1 MARYQE
7 ILLEDGTQVQLRLT
21 TGKLEQYLSQVNASN
36 ENPLLAVL
44 DAMTIL
50 PKRIKLFTAALQWP
64 DNKNT
69 IKNGTELLDRLLDEG
84 VTAREIR
91 NMVLQMAAQAGLVD
105 EDQLDEMIQSAQEG
119 DEKFFSLISGTL
131 AGKDVA
137 GAEAAN
143 QTAENAE
150 NPTLAPAGH

>member
-21 TGKLEQYLSQVNASN
+21 TAKLEQYLSQVNGSD

-50 PKRIKLFTAALQWP
+50 PKRIKLFTAALQWTG
-64 DNKNT
+64 NKNT
-69 IKNGTELLDRLLDEG
+69 IKDGAVLLDRLLDEG
-84 VTAREIR
+84 ITAREIR

-137 GAEAAN
+137 GAEAAG
-143 QTAENAE
+143 QATETAE
-150 NPTLAPAGH
+150 NPTPVPAGH

>member
-21 TGKLEQYLSQVNASN
+21 TGKLEQYLSQVNGSDG
-36 ENPLLAVL
+36 NPLLAVL

-131 AGKDVA
+131 AGKDMA
-137 GAEAAN
+137 GAEAAE
-143 QTAENAE
+143 QSAENAE
-150 NPTLAPAGH
+150 NPTPEPAGN

>member
-21 TGKLEQYLSQVNASN
+21 TGKLEQYLSQVNGSN

-50 PKRIKLFTAALQWP
+50 PKRIKLFTAALQWTG
-64 DNKNT
+64 NKNT
-69 IKNGTELLDRLLDEG
+69 IKDGAVLLDRLLDEG
-84 VTAREIR
+84 ITAREIR

-131 AGKDVA
+131 AGKDV
-137 GAEAAN
+137 GGEAAGQAN
-143 QTAENAE
+143 ETAE
-150 NPTLAPAGH
+150 NPTPEPAGR

>member
-7 ILLEDGTQVQLRLT
+7 VLLDDGTQVQLRLT
-21 TGKLEQYLSQVNASN
+21 TGKLEQYLSQVNGSN
-36 ENPLLAVL
+36 ATPLLAVL

-50 PKRIKLFTAALQWP
+50 PKRIKLFTAALQWTG
-64 DNKNT
+64 NKNT
-69 IKNGTELLDRLLDEG
+69 IKDGAVLLDRLLDEG
-84 VTAREIR
+84 ITAREIR

-137 GAEAAN
+137 GAEAAG
-143 QTAENAE
+143 QATETAE
-150 NPTLAPAGH
+150 NPTPVPAGH

>member
-21 TGKLEQYLSQVNASN
+21 TGKLEQYLSQVNGSN

-50 PKRIKLFTAALQWP
+50 PKRIKLFTAALQWTG
-64 DNKNT
+64 NKNT
-69 IKNGTELLDRLLDEG
+69 IKDGAVLLDRLLDEG

-91 NMVLQMAAQAGLVD
+91 NMVLQIAAQAGLVD
-105 EDQLDEMIQSAQEG
+105 EDQLDEMTQSAQEG
-119 DEKFFSLISGTL
+119 DEKFFALISGTL

-137 GAEAAN
+137 GAEAAG
-143 QTAENAE
+143 QAAETAE
-150 NPTLAPAGH
+150 NPTPEPAGR

>member
-21 TGKLEQYLSQVNASN
+21 TGKLEQYLSQVNGSDG
-36 ENPLLAVL
+36 NPLLAVL

-50 PKRIKLFTAALQWP
+50 PKRIKLFSAALQWP

-69 IKNGTELLDRLLDEG
+69 IKNGAELLDRLLDEG

-119 DEKFFSLISGTL
+119 DEKFFALISGTL
-131 AGKDVA
+131 AGKDV
-137 GAEAAN
+137 GGEAAG
-143 QTAENAE
+143 QASETAE
-150 NPTLAPAGH
+150 NPTPEPAGR

>member
-21 TGKLEQYLSQVNASN
+21 TGKLEQYLSQVNGSN

-44 DAMTIL
+44 DAMTLL

-64 DNKNT
+64 ENKNT
-69 IKNGTELLDRLLDEG
+69 IKNGADLLDRLLDEG

-105 EDQLDEMIQSAQEG
+105 EDQLEEMIQSAQEG
-119 DEKFFSLISGTL
+119 DEKFFALISGSL

-137 GAEAAN
+137 GPEAAG
-143 QTAENAE
+143 QASETAE
-150 NPTLAPAGH
+150 NPTPAPVGN

>member
-21 TGKLEQYLSQVNASN
+21 TGKLEQYLSQVNGSN

-69 IKNGTELLDRLLDEG
+69 IKNGAELLDRLL
-84 VTAREIR
+84 VK
-91 NMVLQMAAQAGLVD
+91 
-105 EDQLDEMIQSAQEG
+105 SA
-119 DEKFFSLISGTL
+119 
-131 AGKDVA
+131 
-137 GAEAAN
+137 
-143 QTAENAE
+143 
-150 NPTLAPAGH
+150 

>member
-21 TGKLEQYLSQVNASN
+21 TGKLEQYLGQVNGSN

-64 DNKNT
+64 ENKNT
-69 IKNGTELLDRLLDEG
+69 TKTITSG
-84 VTAREIR
+84 I
-91 NMVLQMAAQAGLVD
+91 
-105 EDQLDEMIQSAQEG
+105 IQSDRKYSIFIG
-119 DEKFFSLISGTL
+119 LSSLPGFWRMWQKEPL
-131 AGKDVA
+131 LPQK
-137 GAEAAN
+137 
-143 QTAENAE
+143 
-150 NPTLAPAGH
+150 

>member
-21 TGKLEQYLSQVNASN
+21 TGKLEQYLSQVNGSD

-50 PKRIKLFTAALQWP
+50 PKRIKLFTAALQWTG
-64 DNKNT
+64 NKNT
-69 IKNGTELLDRLLDEG
+69 IKDGAVLLDRLLDEG
-84 VTAREIR
+84 ITAREIR

-119 DEKFFSLISGTL
+119 DEKFFALISGTL
-131 AGKDVA
+131 AGKDV
-137 GAEAAN
+137 GGEAAG
-143 QTAENAE
+143 QTAETAE
-150 NPTLAPAGH
+150 NPTPEPAGN